1 MKKVIYVMDF
11 KINALDKWLRES
23 GKPKMP
29 HNVTSISNA
38 STPDSLKEPT
48 RPSKLRDHLRLV
60 KW

>member
-1 MKKVIYVMDF
+1 MKKVIDMMGF
-11 KINALDKWLRES
+11 RIITLNKWLR

-38 STPDSLKEPT
+38 SVPGSLKDPSEPGKS
-48 RPSKLRDHLRLV
+48 RGHLRLV